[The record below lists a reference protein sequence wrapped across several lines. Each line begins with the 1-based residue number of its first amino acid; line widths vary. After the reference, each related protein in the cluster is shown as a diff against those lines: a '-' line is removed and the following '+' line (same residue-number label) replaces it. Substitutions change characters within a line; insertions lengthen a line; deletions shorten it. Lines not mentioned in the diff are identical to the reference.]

1 MSYKDMHASFE
12 KLGIKHKIAIT
23 GLARTGKSTAADY
36 ASEMYGFYVYDM
48 SDDLKLD
55 YDEDA
60 MRGPYEYAQHDG
72 KPREGYQL
80 FGQLKRYVH
89 GDDYWIDKVQRRIHN
104 DSVAIKQRKHESGVG
119 MSLRNNPH
127 QKVLLTGLRQPN
139 EFEYARANGF
149 TIIRLEVD
157 EDIRIERIKASGE
170 VVDEKTIRHETEATL
185 MNEKV
190 DYVVKNNTNNP
201 ENMIDWLDEI
211 IRDTINEGRF

>member
-1 MSYKDMHASFE
+1 MSYKDTHHTFE
-12 KLGIKHKIAIT
+12 RLGIKHKIAIT
-23 GLARTGKSTAADY
+23 GLSRTGKSTAADY
-36 ASEMYGFYVYDM
+36 FSEMYGFYVYDM

-55 YDEDA
+55 YDTESRRTSDA
-60 MRGPYEYAQHDG
+60 YIDRHG

-89 GDDYWIDKVQRRIHN
+89 GEDYWIDKVQRRISG
-104 DSVAIKQRKHESGVG
+104 DSFAIENRKYENGEG
-119 MSLRNNPH
+119 IRLRNNPH

-170 VVDEKTIRHETEATL
+170 VVDEKTIKHETEATL

-211 IRDTINEGRF
+211 AREVINGGRF

>member
-1 MSYKDMHASFE
+1 MMSYKDTHHTFE
-12 KLGIKHKIAIT
+12 RLGIKHKIAIT
-23 GLARTGKSTAADY
+23 GLSRTGKSTAADY
-36 ASEMYGFYVYDM
+36 LSEMYGFYVYDM

-60 MRGPYEYAQHDG
+60 RRGPYEFAYHEG

-80 FGQLKRYVH
+80 FGQLKRFVH
-89 GDDYWIDKVQRRIHN
+89 GDDYWIDKVQNRISR
-104 DSVAIKQRKHESGVG
+104 DSSAIQNRKYETGAV
-119 MSLRNNPH
+119 SLRNNPH

-170 VVDEKTIRHETEATL
+170 VVDEKTIKHETEATL

-211 IRDTINEGRF
+211 AREVINGGRF

>member
-1 MSYKDMHASFE
+1 MSYSDIHHPFD

-55 YDEDA
+55 YNNEAYSKGASTYEDH
-60 MRGPYEYAQHDG
+60 EG

-89 GDDYWIDKVQRRIHN
+89 GDDYWIHKVQERISR
-104 DSVAIKQRKHESGVG
+104 DSFAIKNRKYESGPVT
-119 MSLRNNPH
+119 LRNNPH

-170 VVDEKTIRHETEATL
+170 VADEKTIKHETEQTL